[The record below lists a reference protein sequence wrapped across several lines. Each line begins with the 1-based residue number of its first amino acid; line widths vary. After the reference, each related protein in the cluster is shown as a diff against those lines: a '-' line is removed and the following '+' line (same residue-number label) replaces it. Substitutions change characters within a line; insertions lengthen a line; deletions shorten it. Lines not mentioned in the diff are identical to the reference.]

1 MKSKCLSSW
10 DTNAGVL
17 LMIRLSS
24 QVPSPYWFA
33 VYVLVFFFLFFL
45 KPWRNASLACFMFF
59 VWQDIKLHWKP
70 CFFGAIPQ
78 SYRRGCAPG
87 FIPQFGSNKTLF
99 HSDYRFFIIFLNIIK
114 MKYLL
119 STFVKSQSDWSFSQ
133 WLLKPRFRNLLKW
146 FTKKLS
152 RVLSK

>member
-1 MKSKCLSSW
+1 MPLFLGHQCWCSADDKTLFPGAKSILIRCVC
-10 DTNAGVL
+10 AG
-17 LMIRLSS
+17 
-24 QVPSPYWFA
+24 
-33 VYVLVFFFLFFL
+33 FFFLFFL

-78 SYRRGCAPG
+78 SYLRGCAPG

-146 FTKKLS
+146 FTKIILS
-152 RVLSK
+152 LLKQRTIL